1 MTLIFRKILIIFVVD
16 YFVIQILYY
25 MKTEYKAPS
34 CNAFSEELKLPLCLS
49 NYGVTT
55 EDYIISGPEDEI
67 KW

>member
-1 MTLIFRKILIIFVVD
+1 MVD
-16 YFVIQILYY
+16 YFAIQILYY